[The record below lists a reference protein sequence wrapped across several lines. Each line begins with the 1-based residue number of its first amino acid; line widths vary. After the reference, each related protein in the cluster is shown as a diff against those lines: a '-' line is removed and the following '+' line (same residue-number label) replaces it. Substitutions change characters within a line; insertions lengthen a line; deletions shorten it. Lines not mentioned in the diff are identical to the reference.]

1 MDLGLKGKRAIVMA
15 ASRGLGYASALGLAR
30 EGCKLIVCSR
40 DQARIEAA
48 AATINQE
55 TGADVKALVADVSS
69 ASEAK
74 RLVDAAVSAYGG
86 LEIVVHNAGGPPAGE
101 TLQMTEE
108 QWQKAFEQNLLSFT
122 RIVGAAAP
130 EMKKAGYG
138 RVLTIASS
146 SIKQPIPNLALSNA
160 LRAGV
165 WGIAKTLSR
174 ELAPQGIL
182 VNVIAPGRIDTER
195 IAELDQANAQKSGK
209 SVEDVRKA
217 SIGGIHSDVLAG
229 PRSWRTLSYFSLP
242 RRAATLPA
250 RPLPSMARLA
260 LLCSAVC
267 VSLLLVEPVRGQVVV
282 PAPVPAPVEEPRPEF
297 SEFVVK
303 LREQALAQGVTPAT
317 IEAAF
322 TNLEPLEIVVER
334 DRSQPET
341 QLTIDQYV
349 SRRLT
354 RGFVRTAA
362 EKQREHR
369 TDLVAIAKK
378 YGVSSSVLVAIW
390 GMESNFGRFM
400 GTRPTVQALATLAW
414 EGRRRAFFTT
424 ELIDALQ
431 ILDKGY
437 IELDQMKGSWAGAM
451 GQTQFMPSSYLAHAQ
466 DFDGDGRRDIWNT
479 LPDVFA
485 SIANYMIAYG
495 WKGDELWGREV
506 RVPAGRRL
514 EAGGVG
520 WIQAERMPRRARTDR
535 ADSAGEM
542 AVPRCPNGDRA
553 GALPKVARSASLL
566 GAGKKAY
573 LVYSNYDSLLGYNCA
588 HAYALAVGAAV

>member
-1 MDLGLKGKRAIVMA
+1 MELGLKGKRAIVMA

-48 AATINQE
+48 AAAIKKE
-55 TGADVKALVADVSS
+55 TGAEVKALVADVSS

-217 SIGGIHSDVLAG
+217 SIGGI
-229 PRSWRTLSYFSLP
+229 
-242 RRAATLPA
+242 
-250 RPLPSMARLA
+250 PLGRL
-260 LLCSAVC
+260 
-267 VSLLLVEPVRGQVVV
+267 G
-282 PAPVPAPVEEPRPEF
+282 RPE
-297 SEFVVK
+297 ELANLVVF
-303 LREQALAQGVTPAT
+303 LASQAGSYITGQ
-317 IEAAF
+317 
-322 TNLEPLEIVVER
+322 
-334 DRSQPET
+334 
-341 QLTIDQYV
+341 
-349 SRRLT
+349 
-354 RGFVRTAA
+354 
-362 EKQREHR
+362 
-369 TDLVAIAKK
+369 AI
-378 YGVSSSVLVAIW
+378 
-390 GMESNFGRFM
+390 
-400 GTRPTVQALATLAW
+400 TV
-414 EGRRRAFFTT
+414 
-424 ELIDALQ
+424 D
-431 ILDKGY
+431 
-437 IELDQMKGSWAGAM
+437 
-451 GQTQFMPSSYLAHAQ
+451 
-466 DFDGDGRRDIWNT
+466 
-479 LPDVFA
+479 
-485 SIANYMIAYG
+485 
-495 WKGDELWGREV
+495 
-506 RVPAGRRL
+506 
-514 EAGGVG
+514 
-520 WIQAERMPRRARTDR
+520 
-535 ADSAGEM
+535 
-542 AVPRCPNGDRA
+542 
-553 GALPKVARSASLL
+553 
-566 GAGKKAY
+566 
-573 LVYSNYDSLLGYNCA
+573 
-588 HAYALAVGAAV
+588 GAAGTAL

>member
-1 MDLGLKGKRAIVMA
+1 MELGLKGKRAIVMA

-48 AATINQE
+48 AVAITKE

-217 SIGGIHSDVLAG
+217 SIGGI
-229 PRSWRTLSYFSLP
+229 
-242 RRAATLPA
+242 
-250 RPLPSMARLA
+250 PLGRL
-260 LLCSAVC
+260 
-267 VSLLLVEPVRGQVVV
+267 G
-282 PAPVPAPVEEPRPEF
+282 RPE
-297 SEFVVK
+297 ELANLVVF
-303 LREQALAQGVTPAT
+303 LASQAGSYITGQ
-317 IEAAF
+317 
-322 TNLEPLEIVVER
+322 
-334 DRSQPET
+334 
-341 QLTIDQYV
+341 
-349 SRRLT
+349 
-354 RGFVRTAA
+354 
-362 EKQREHR
+362 
-369 TDLVAIAKK
+369 AI
-378 YGVSSSVLVAIW
+378 
-390 GMESNFGRFM
+390 
-400 GTRPTVQALATLAW
+400 TV
-414 EGRRRAFFTT
+414 
-424 ELIDALQ
+424 D
-431 ILDKGY
+431 
-437 IELDQMKGSWAGAM
+437 
-451 GQTQFMPSSYLAHAQ
+451 
-466 DFDGDGRRDIWNT
+466 
-479 LPDVFA
+479 
-485 SIANYMIAYG
+485 
-495 WKGDELWGREV
+495 
-506 RVPAGRRL
+506 
-514 EAGGVG
+514 
-520 WIQAERMPRRARTDR
+520 
-535 ADSAGEM
+535 
-542 AVPRCPNGDRA
+542 
-553 GALPKVARSASLL
+553 
-566 GAGKKAY
+566 
-573 LVYSNYDSLLGYNCA
+573 
-588 HAYALAVGAAV
+588 GAAGTAL

>member
-69 ASEAK
+69 ASEAR

-217 SIGGIHSDVLAG
+217 SIGGI
-229 PRSWRTLSYFSLP
+229 
-242 RRAATLPA
+242 
-250 RPLPSMARLA
+250 PLGRL
-260 LLCSAVC
+260 
-267 VSLLLVEPVRGQVVV
+267 G
-282 PAPVPAPVEEPRPEF
+282 RPE
-297 SEFVVK
+297 ELANLVVF
-303 LREQALAQGVTPAT
+303 LASQAGSYITGQ
-317 IEAAF
+317 
-322 TNLEPLEIVVER
+322 
-334 DRSQPET
+334 
-341 QLTIDQYV
+341 
-349 SRRLT
+349 
-354 RGFVRTAA
+354 
-362 EKQREHR
+362 
-369 TDLVAIAKK
+369 AI
-378 YGVSSSVLVAIW
+378 
-390 GMESNFGRFM
+390 
-400 GTRPTVQALATLAW
+400 TV
-414 EGRRRAFFTT
+414 
-424 ELIDALQ
+424 D
-431 ILDKGY
+431 
-437 IELDQMKGSWAGAM
+437 
-451 GQTQFMPSSYLAHAQ
+451 
-466 DFDGDGRRDIWNT
+466 
-479 LPDVFA
+479 
-485 SIANYMIAYG
+485 
-495 WKGDELWGREV
+495 
-506 RVPAGRRL
+506 
-514 EAGGVG
+514 
-520 WIQAERMPRRARTDR
+520 
-535 ADSAGEM
+535 
-542 AVPRCPNGDRA
+542 
-553 GALPKVARSASLL
+553 
-566 GAGKKAY
+566 
-573 LVYSNYDSLLGYNCA
+573 
-588 HAYALAVGAAV
+588 GAAGTAL